1 MKLVIFG
8 AVALVVGLAGGTGAR
23 VFTAPALPAGAD
35 SLIAVADSVYHAK
48 KALGSESHGEA
59 AVAQAA
65 PHDAHDATTE
75 AHGVAAPGGE
85 GHGDVTVAAGPPALA
100 ASPAAAHAAAPVVP
114 EGPSPERYK
123 QVGNILLAMKPVDAA
138 QVIGYLDDRQVHGL
152 LEAMGPRQAAQILTQ
167 LPAERAATLSRRLLA
182 TPAREAR

>member
-35 SLIAVADSVYHAK
+35 SLIAAADSVYRSK
-48 KALGSESHGEA
+48 KGHGSESPGEA
-59 AVAQAA
+59 ADAQAA
-65 PHDAHDATTE
+65 PHGAHGVTTE
-75 AHGVAAPGGE
+75 AHGAAAPSGE
-85 GHGDVTVAAGPPALA
+85 VHADATIASSPPALA
-100 ASPAAAHAAAPVVP
+100 AAPVSAHAAAPVVP
-114 EGPSPERYK
+114 QGPSPERYK